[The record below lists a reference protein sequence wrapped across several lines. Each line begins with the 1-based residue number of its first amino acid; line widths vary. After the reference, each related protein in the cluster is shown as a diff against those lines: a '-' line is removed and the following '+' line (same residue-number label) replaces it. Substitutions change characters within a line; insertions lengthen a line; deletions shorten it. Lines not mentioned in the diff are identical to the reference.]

1 MLSQQRSSST
11 AMPMPRVGDFLKSL
25 LQDVSLKS
33 FFMATQYESHLPA
46 SKPSLSTVHQKRV
59 SVELHYTP
67 GFDESQLLTTI
78 LGIYEGIP
86 KSFEF
91 FRCSPDTTETE
102 LRLFVERVWNHTRTY
117 MMFGVNKLPLHLQ
130 EVSV

>member
-1 MLSQQRSSST
+1 
-11 AMPMPRVGDFLKSL
+11 
-25 LQDVSLKS
+25 
-33 FFMATQYESHLPA
+33 MATQYESHLQA
-46 SKPSLSTVHQKRV
+46 SKPITSTVHQKRV

-78 LGIYEGIP
+78 LGIYKGIP

-102 LRLFVERVWNHTRTY
+102 LRLFVERVTVWIHRTY

-130 EVSV
+130 EVSISVFTVIEQ